1 MSGGA
6 DPQAQEMRVR
16 TPYRVPT
23 GATPPHLQLLCPRSK
38 GAPRTM
44 GPHLAQPRTRPGPP
58 LTWLWLWLWTSPGGT
73 FGAVSATSARLASPF
88 HAAGN
93 GYWLLQVLGQQVAQV
108 SDLLKAVLP
117 SSPGSKATGT

>member
-1 MSGGA
+1 
-6 DPQAQEMRVR
+6 
-16 TPYRVPT
+16 
-23 GATPPHLQLLCPRSK
+23 
-38 GAPRTM
+38 M

-108 SDLLKAVLP
+108 SDRLKAVLP